1 MLKEGDT
8 VTSLKIASTQT
19 SIKLR
24 RRHGHGDYTFHS
36 CVCMV

>member
-8 VTSLKIASTQT
+8 VLSFKLASAQP
-19 SIKLR
+19 SVKLR

-36 CVCMV
+36 GVCMV